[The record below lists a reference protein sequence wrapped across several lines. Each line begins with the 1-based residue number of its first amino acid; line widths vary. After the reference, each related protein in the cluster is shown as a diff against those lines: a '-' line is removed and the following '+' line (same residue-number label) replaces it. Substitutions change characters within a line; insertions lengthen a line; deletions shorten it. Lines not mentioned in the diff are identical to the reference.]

1 MKRLFLL
8 ITSFAA
14 IFNYASA
21 QFDPFAEDEGPKKT
35 EASLISE
42 VSSTAAGETFTV
54 AIKLK
59 HEAGWHA
66 YYKNPGGPGLPLE
79 FEWKLPEG

>member
-66 YYKNPGGPGLPLE
+66 YYKNPGGPGLPL
-79 FEWKLPEG
+79 